1 MPAIQ
6 DAINTLR
13 QRGTVV
19 QHENILI
26 HSVAVNSIRAGIDK
40 ILNAFHK
47 QNPLKTGVP
56 KEEVRAQLKIDQ
68 KIFNALTA
76 AMNNVVMDKD
86 LMRLSSFKAALSEVD
101 KGIETKILNMLEQSG
116 FQPPLKE
123 EIAKALNLQQ
133 KQLDDILKL
142 MAKQGSLV
150 RVNETMYITK
160 AVYEKIIDAL
170 KDFFSEKKE
179 MTVAEFR
186 DILNT
191 SRKYAL
197 PILEYLDTQRIT
209 MRIGDVRKFL
219 AKG

>member
-1 MPAIQ
+1 
-6 DAINTLR
+6 
-13 QRGTVV
+13 
-19 QHENILI
+19 
-26 HSVAVNSIRAGIDK
+26 
-40 ILNAFHK
+40 
-47 QNPLKTGVP
+47 
-56 KEEVRAQLKIDQ
+56 
-68 KIFNALTA
+68 
-76 AMNNVVMDKD
+76 
-86 LMRLSSFKAALSEVD
+86 
-101 KGIETKILNMLEQSG
+101 
-116 FQPPLKE
+116 
-123 EIAKALNLQQ
+123 
-133 KQLDDILKL
+133 

-170 KDFFSEKKE
+170 KNFFSKKKE

>member
-1 MPAIQ
+1 M
-6 DAINTLR
+6 
-13 QRGTVV
+13 

-26 HSVAVNSIRAGIDK
+26 HSVAVNSIKAGIDK

-47 QNPLKTGVP
+47 QNSLKTGMP

-76 AMNNVVMDKD
+76 TMNNVVMDKD
-86 LMRLSSFKAALSEVD
+86 LMRLSSFKVSLSEVD
-101 KGIETKILNMLEQSG
+101 KGIEAKILNMLEQSG

-160 AVYEKIIDAL
+160 AVYEEIINAL
-170 KDFFSEKKE
+170 KDFFSKKKE

-186 DILNT
+186 DSLNT

-209 MRIGDVRKFL
+209 MRVGDVRKFL